1 MEVPRLHRAHAA
13 RGRAAVTPRA
23 RAAGLASIGGAAVSL
38 VLPGLFGQG
47 LLAGAALVGGLVCF
61 VFAVRAIRAKE

>member
-1 MEVPRLHRAHAA
+1 
-13 RGRAAVTPRA
+13 VTPRA